1 MNPPKSNELQNPAN
15 EMADKHLKGDLT
27 LKIILNT
34 LLFEAKKLACFFSL
48 TIFAIMLKKL
58 FAFTVLL
65 AHINYAMFIPQ
76 LEETD
81 SFDDMGVQVDDINS
95 FSEFVDE
102 VVLGNKDTTPED
114 EDNDNGFWLNT
125 VKAEQYCFEQIT
137 VEVMKPGE
145 DTGSNRE
152 YPVFKLGKLK
162 PIYREL
168 ICPPPEKA

>member
-1 MNPPKSNELQNPAN
+1 
-15 EMADKHLKGDLT
+15 
-27 LKIILNT
+27 

-48 TIFAIMLKKL
+48 AIFATMLKKL
-58 FAFTVLL
+58 FAFTILL

-102 VVLGNKDTTPED
+102 VMLGNKDTTPED

-125 VKAEQYCFEQIT
+125 VKAEQYCFEQFT
-137 VEVMKPGE
+137 VDIIKPGDE
-145 DTGSNRE
+145 TGHNRE
-152 YPVFKLGKLK
+152 YPTYEVGKLK